1 MSQQIMHIEL
11 QVWREEDEE
20 GSWRCRIIMPDALQS
35 ARLDNPH
42 ALAAFVARHLELML
56 SQESVD
62 AHVEP

>member
-20 GSWRCRIIMPDALQS
+20 GNWRCRIIMPDALQS
-35 ARLDNPH
+35 ARLDSPH

-56 SQESVD
+56 LPDGVD
-62 AHVEP
+62 VQMEP